1 MVDHSKWEYRIQVVP
16 TDKPAALQLNR
27 LGRAGWELVSV
38 AGVGELGAV
47 EEVWCFLRRRVDG
60 RAVKTGA

>member
-1 MVDHSKWEYRIQVVP
+1 LVDHSKWEYRIQGVP
-16 TDKPAALQLNR
+16 TDKPAALQLNL
-27 LGRAGWELVSV
+27 LGRVRWEPVSV
-38 AGVGELGAV
+38 AGVGELGTV